1 MSRYDRYDRYSRFP
15 KYVSVAER
23 KQKAYK
29 TAAKMDKGDLSPV
42 VLSGHKISNT
52 FWGKAWCD
60 NVESYQDYS
69 NRLPRGRSYVRSG
82 AVIDL
87 KIAKGSITALVCGSG
102 RTPYKIDITI
112 EPLKK
117 PRWEALKKQCL
128 GRIDSL
134 VSLVQGKLSHD
145 TISLFCDRNTGI
157 FPAPSEIKMKCS
169 CPDSAGLCKHLA
181 AVLYGIGARL
191 DTDPKL
197 FFVLRGIDETELI
210 NADVVDALTEGVTS
224 EIDEASISAVFG
236 VDFDTLDPK
245 PPVDAPSPPPSK
257 TKKTTTKPASTTK
270 PTTKPSKAAS
280 STKPTTKPAP
290 PSKRATK
297 SAPPKRTT
305 KRATKP
311 APASK
316 RATTSKRTGV
326 LQSTIS
332 NLQSTIPAASSP
344 RPKRATRPAPS
355 TRPAPATKRAT
366 KRVT

>member
-87 KIAKGSITALVCGSG
+87 KIAKGAVCALVCGSG
-102 RTPYKIDITI
+102 RTPYKIDIAI
-112 EPLKK
+112 APLNKT
-117 PRWEALKKQCL
+117 RWDALKKQCL

-145 TISLFCDRNTGI
+145 TISLFCDRDTGI

-210 NADVVDALTEGVTS
+210 NADVLDVLTEGITS

-245 PPVDAPSPPPSK
+245 PPVDAPSSPRSK
-257 TKKTTTKPASTTK
+257 TKKTTK
-270 PTTKPSKAAS
+270 PTTKPASSTKPPTKPTTKTAPPTKTVS
-280 STKPTTKPAP
+280 STKPTTK
-290 PSKRATK
+290 T
-297 SAPPKRTT
+297 APPKRTT
-305 KRATKP
+305 KRATKTS
-311 APASK
+311 PAS
-316 RATTSKRTGV
+316 APTV
-326 LQSTIS
+326 D
-332 NLQSTIPAASSP
+332 AASSP
-344 RPKRATRPAPS
+344 RPKRAP
-355 TRPAPATKRAT
+355 KD
-366 KRVT
+366 